1 MFANSIS
8 SPSAGIAFAS
18 SWFASA
24 SAGASAPTYANLAGY
39 FPVKS
44 VENWDVPN
52 SNDVSTL
59 FGFFIS
65 NWFAPD
71 TFPRKRSSAYYDFLW
86 DLFLFLINYGD
97 LILTIMTNCEYSFFI
112 ILLLLLMQ
120 NFKQL

>member
-8 SPSAGIAFAS
+8 SPSVGIAFAS

-44 VENWDVPN
+44 VKNWDAPN

-65 NWFAPD
+65 NGFAPD
-71 TFPRKRSSAYYDFLW
+71 TFPRKR
-86 DLFLFLINYGD
+86 
-97 LILTIMTNCEYSFFI
+97 
-112 ILLLLLMQ
+112 
-120 NFKQL
+120 